1 MTVKME
7 TIMKKVNELEKLN
20 ISSSEIAFGNVV
32 NNKTQYHD
40 QILKIRKTLNAFSRD
55 LSKAEKAYIEQTTK
69 NELWDTFENLVKNND
84 GNMQMALDQIKR
96 AATSSQ
102 VTPDTTRP
110 PKEDTQNTNAYGFS
124 DQPNY
129 NRQ

>member
-20 ISSSEIAFGNVV
+20 ISSSDIAFGNVV

-40 QILKIRKTLNAFSRD
+40 QILKIKKTLNTFSRE

-69 NELWDTFENLVKNND
+69 NELWDTFESLVKNND
-84 GNMQMALDQIKR
+84 GNMQKALEQIKR
-96 AATSSQ
+96 AATDSK
-102 VTPDTTRP
+102 VTPDTSSL
-110 PKEDTQNTNAYGFS
+110 PKTDTQNTESYGFR
-124 DQPNY
+124 DQQNY
-129 NRQ
+129 GQQ

>member
-20 ISSSEIAFGNVV
+20 ISSSDIAFGNVV

-40 QILKIRKTLNAFSRD
+40 QILKIKKTLNTFSRE

-69 NELWDTFENLVKNND
+69 NELWDTFESLVKNND
-84 GNMQMALDQIKR
+84 GNMQKALEQIKQ
-96 AATSSQ
+96 AATDSK
-102 VTPDTTRP
+102 VTPDTSSL
-110 PKEDTQNTNAYGFS
+110 PKADTQNAESYGFR
-124 DQPNY
+124 DQQNY
-129 NRQ
+129 GQQ

>member
-20 ISSSEIAFGNVV
+20 ISSSDIAFGNVV

-40 QILKIRKTLNAFSRD
+40 QILKIKKTLNTFSRE

-69 NELWDTFENLVKNND
+69 NELWDTFESLVKNND
-84 GNMQMALDQIKR
+84 GNMQKALEQIKQ
-96 AATSSQ
+96 AATDSR
-102 VTPDTTRP
+102 VTPDTSSL
-110 PKEDTQNTNAYGFS
+110 PKADAQNTESYDFRDQQNYG
-124 DQPNY
+124 Q
-129 NRQ
+129 Q

>member
-96 AATSSQ
+96 VATSSQ
-102 VTPDTTRP
+102 VPPDTTRP
-110 PKEDTQNTNAYGFS
+110 PKEDTQNTNAYGFNN
-124 DQPNY
+124 QPNY
-129 NRQ
+129 NQQ

>member
-20 ISSSEIAFGNVV
+20 ISSSDIAFGNVV

-40 QILKIRKTLNAFSRD
+40 QILKIKKTLNTFSRE

-69 NELWDTFENLVKNND
+69 NELWDTFESLVKNND
-84 GNMQMALDQIKR
+84 GNMQKALEQIKQ
-96 AATSSQ
+96 AATDSKVTTDTSSL
-102 VTPDTTRP
+102 
-110 PKEDTQNTNAYGFS
+110 PKADTQNAESYGFR
-124 DQPNY
+124 DQQNY
-129 NRQ
+129 GQ